1 MTDKDKSLRL
11 TISDGDKVIMT
22 LSLQPEALHA
32 VGSHTNPYDDT
43 LKKAYNRVV
52 PHFLPRT
59 DKKPEPNPFFP
70 SVTLTLDADEIRLL
84 PALLESRILI
94 KGHPLPLK
102 ISELSHRLKN
112 VPVEYHLDLLWNLI
126 EKIQDAYSKAEPI
139 TPPKHYV
146 RGERYNA

>member
-32 VGSHTNPYDDT
+32 VGSHTNPYDD
-43 LKKAYNRVV
+43 KKTDDGIVNPFIPSA
-52 PHFLPRT
+52 
-59 DKKPEPNPFFP
+59 DKKPEVSAKLQP
-70 SVTLTLDADEIRLL
+70 VTLTLDADEIRLL